1 MKRIIYAVFATISG
15 LILLLSYRTSTG
27 ADLTAA
33 PVDTAT
39 GTTTSDTTA
48 TPAPGAAAS
57 GGDDQAE
64 SSDVES
70 SDGDSTGTA
79 SGAGSAS
86 GTGSSGTGS
95 ASTGSTGTGS
105 SGSGSAST
113 ASAFADGTYAGE
125 AASTRYGPVQVQITV
140 SGGAVTAVDVLQ
152 YPHSNRKDQ
161 MINARALPV
170 LTAATVSSQSANVD
184 IVSGA
189 TYTSNGY
196 AQSLQSALDQ
206 AQQ

>member
-39 GTTTSDTTA
+39 GTTTGDTTA
-48 TPAPGAAAS
+48 TPAPGEAAAS
-57 GGDDQAE
+57 GGDDQAG

-70 SDGDSTGTA
+70 SDEDSTGTA
-79 SGAGSAS
+79 SGTGAAS
-86 GTGSSGTGS
+86 SSTGSS
-95 ASTGSTGTGS
+95 STGS
-105 SGSGSAST
+105 ST
-113 ASAFADGTYAGE
+113 AASAFADGTYAGE
-125 AASTRYGPVQVQITV
+125 TASTRYGPVQVQITV

>member
-79 SGAGSAS
+79 SG
-86 GTGSSGTGS
+86 TGS
-95 ASTGSTGTGS
+95 ASSPGSSGTGSTGTGS